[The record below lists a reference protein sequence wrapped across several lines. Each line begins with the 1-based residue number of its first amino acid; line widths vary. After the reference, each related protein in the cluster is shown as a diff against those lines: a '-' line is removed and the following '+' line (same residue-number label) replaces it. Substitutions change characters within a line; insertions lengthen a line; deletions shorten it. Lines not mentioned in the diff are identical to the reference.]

1 VTVPSAARA
10 LAALWLAAAATPASA
25 QKLAFACSILSVI
38 DISDVQP
45 YKFTVLVDAERGAI
59 LDVDGD
65 NGEGWVTQVFTEA
78 RIEARFDLP
87 SRLGGLVLDRTT
99 GTFDMIVG
107 FRTPRPEIGQ
117 WHGTCEPPEKRP

>member
-1 VTVPSAARA
+1 VTLFSTARA
-10 LAALWLAAAATPASA
+10 LATLWLAVAATPAA
-25 QKLAFACSILSVI
+25 AEKLAFACSILSLI

-45 YKFTVLVDAERGAI
+45 YKFTLLIDTERQAI
-59 LDVDGD
+59 LDLDGD
-65 NGEGWVTQVFTEA
+65 KGEGWVTQVFSEA
-78 RIEARFDLP
+78 RIEAQFDLP

-117 WHGTCEPPEKRP
+117 WHGTCEPPEKVP